1 MPALLLATPMI
12 ASWIMMPITATAT
25 AGYIWQRPPP
35 PVPSWVGPAPGA
47 NTRWAGHLAANLT
60 MAAAPAAIY
69 SVQNWATQL
78 AYQVRCLRRCRRKR
92 PPPCVCRQPR
102 PRCVGVQDG

>member
-25 AGYIWQRPPP
+25 GYWQRPPP

-60 MAAAPAAIY
+60 SLGGTGTAAVFEASGAAAAMGTY
-69 SVQNWATQL
+69 NH
-78 AYQVRCLRRCRRKR
+78 
-92 PPPCVCRQPR
+92 
-102 PRCVGVQDG
+102 G